1 MNKSKKKKKNEKYLS
16 VMSSQPGSYK
26 IWVLAVTV
34 LDYVDKTL
42 AFGLLEEALH
52 REAFK
57 KSLGEWLTDGW
68 LLQKVQLP
76 SREASNDGVKLP
88 QFTDVADELCLSVNT
103 TWKSSQI

>member
-42 AFGLLEEALH
+42 AFGLFEKI
-52 REAFK
+52 F
-57 KSLGEWLTDGW
+57 GGMTDWRMVVTEGSTS
-68 LLQKVQLP
+68 K
-76 SREASNDGVKLP
+76 
-88 QFTDVADELCLSVNT
+88 
-103 TWKSSQI
+103 